1 MLCRAAIVPCQF
13 FWDREKSQ
21 KISTC
26 DFFFFFLSPTNT
38 RVPPAVQPIAL
49 FFVYR
54 RCNLQSFG
62 ASGNVRDRN
71 CLHFNDGEVFL
82 WLGKVLIGRVWKG
95 AAAIEETTGKL
106 IALHVPL
113 LLFLCP
119 SLSHSP
125 FMYQIK
131 KKSIFFQ
138 TWPEHL
144 IPSSARVTVVL
155 SDGRQSAAIFSLHY
169 CSCVNG
175 SLFQLNLRATLHRW
189 CMI

>member
-13 FWDREKSQ
+13 FWDREESQ

-26 DFFFFFLSPTNT
+26 DFFFFSSTHT

-62 ASGNVRDRN
+62 ASGNVRDHN

-82 WLGKVLIGRVWKG
+82 WLGKVLIGRVWKE

-106 IALHVPL
+106 IALHAPL
-113 LLFLCP
+113 LLFLCL
-119 SLSHSP
+119 SLSHYP

-138 TWPEHL
+138 TWPKHL
-144 IPSSARVTVVL
+144 IPSSARVAGVQ
-155 SDGRQSAAIFSLHY
+155 SDG
-169 CSCVNG
+169 G
-175 SLFQLNLRATLHRW
+175 
-189 CMI
+189 